1 MGTKRKEIN
10 FTNQEL
16 SDYIERR
23 IFMPELAAKYGVNKD
38 TVRLRLR
45 DLNRADINAT
55 IDLNRAQSNK
65 KMTDSVFQSV
75 LDDYNSDMS
84 MEDIS
89 DKYHMTSV
97 TINTHLRNRGI
108 PTRKR
113 PKSKQPR
120 RDAKPGVV
128 FNAVIPKTSFVR
140 YQKMFTQSM
149 MQL

>member
-23 IFMPELAAKYGVNKD
+23 IFMPELATKYGVNKD

-45 DLNRADINAT
+45 DLNRDDINAT
-55 IDLNRAQSNK
+55 IDLNRAQSNT
-65 KMTDSVFQSV
+65 KMTDSVFQCV
-75 LDDYNSDMS
+75 LDDYNSNMS

-89 DKYHMTSV
+89 DKYHMTPV

-113 PKSKQPR
+113 PESKRPR
-120 RDAKPGVV
+120 RDAKPRFV
-128 FNAVIPKTSFVR
+128 FNADIPKTIFVK